1 MDPPDPFQSSIKL
14 MLEKDHGEILSW
26 KRRALRVQL
35 HAMAYI
41 QFNIRAY
48 INYEL
53 PSLFP
58 SRPILAGFRQGK

>member
-41 QFNIRAY
+41 QSNMALPLLMQWLDFN
-48 INYEL
+48 
-53 PSLFP
+53 
-58 SRPILAGFRQGK
+58 